1 MKIVGIIPARLK
13 STRLPEKV
21 LQKINGKPL
30 LYYTYVNSL
39 KSNLDEVLIATD
51 SQKVKEEMEKYNIPA
66 ILTSST
72 HKSGTDRIGEVA
84 KKIDTDFIIN
94 IQADEPLIKKEML
107 NSIISYL
114 KENSNIEVITLA
126 RKIEDKNEIEDPN
139 IVKVVMDNSNNALYF
154 SRYSIPYNRDKI
166 ENVLYYKH
174 IGVYGYRKDILLRII
189 TLKESYLEK
198 IEKLEQLRF
207 LQNGIEIKVIITK
220 FDTIGVDTSE
230 DLERVRKIIEGRKW

>member
-51 SQKVKEEMEKYNIPA
+51 SQKVKKEMEKYNIPA